1 VIAYPESFDEI
12 INLTVCFNNSFR
24 RFKHAQKKPSKR
36 VRNLIYKKKRDPD
49 TIDWQANSAFKKKR
63 KGQFKKKKEKKL

>member
-1 VIAYPESFDEI
+1 M
-12 INLTVCFNNSFR
+12 
-24 RFKHAQKKPSKR
+24 FKKKLSKR